1 MNVTLKELP
10 KSQMELT
17 ITVTPEQMQPHLLA
31 AAKKI
36 SSEIKIAGFR
46 PGLAPYD
53 IVAGQVGEM
62 KVLDAALESV
72 VRDTFVEAVRTHELK
87 TVGTPEITIE
97 KAAPKNELVYR
108 AVVSVVPAVKLPDFS
123 KISID
128 VKPSEVADA
137 DVDALLK
144 DLQKMHAA
152 FVDSTE
158 AVGPTDHVT
167 VDMDLLDGLV
177 PLEGGQARNHIVPL
191 DEPYYIPGF
200 TDKLLGAHAGDKLE
214 FDLPFP
220 ADHYQKL
227 YAGKNISFKVT
238 INKVQKRTLPE
249 IDDAFA
255 KKLGLTSV
263 EELRKN
269 ISENLLTENKRK
281 AEEAADIEMLRSV
294 VSAATFGDLP
304 ENLITAERNKL
315 MQDLMHS
322 LQQHGIGAEQYF
334 ADMKKSP
341 EEIQAGYTDQAIE
354 RAKMGLITHTVA
366 LEQKLEVTKA
376 ELQEELDAI
385 HEAYKDNADALT
397 RLNSPEVQ
405 DSVLNSMRNRKVME
419 WMREKMVKNASK

>member
-1 MNVTLKELP
+1 MNVTIKNLP

-17 ITVTPEQMQPHLLA
+17 ITVTPEQMQPYLMA

-36 SSEIKIAGFR
+36 SNEIKIAGFR

-53 IVAGQVGEM
+53 IVAANVGEM
-62 KVLDAALESV
+62 KILDAALENI
-72 VRDTFVEAVRTHELK
+72 VRETFVEAVRGHELK
-87 TVGTPEITIE
+87 TVGTPEINIE

-108 AVVSVVPAVKLPDFS
+108 ATVSVVPPVKLPDFS
-123 KISID
+123 KISVE
-128 VKPSEVADA
+128 VKSSEVADK
-137 DVDALLK
+137 DVDAVLT
-144 DLQKMHAA
+144 DLQKMHAE
-152 FVDSTE
+152 FVDSTD
-158 AVGPTDHVT
+158 AVGATDQVT
-167 VDMDLLDGLV
+167 VDMDLLDGAV

-200 TDKLLGAHAGDKLE
+200 TEKLVGAHTGDELNFE
-214 FDLPFP
+214 LPFP

-227 YAGKNISFKVT
+227 YAGKNITFKVK
-238 INKVQKRTLPE
+238 ILKVQKRTLPE
-249 IDDAFA
+249 VNEAFA
-255 KKLGLTSV
+255 KKLGVASV

-269 ISENLLTENKRK
+269 ISENLLAENKRK
-281 AEEAADIEMLRSV
+281 AEESADIEMLKSV
-294 VSAATFGDLP
+294 VSAAEFGELP
-304 ENLITAERNKL
+304 ENLINAERNKL
-315 MQDLMHS
+315 MQDLMHT

-341 EEIQAGYTDQAIE
+341 EEIQAGYTEQAIE

-366 LEQKLEVTKA
+366 TEQKLEVSKA

-385 HEAYKDNADALT
+385 HEAYKNNPDALK

-419 WMREKMVKNASK
+419 WMREKMVKNA